1 MLPVFRRLSKS
12 WVGTTVMVLVL
23 LMILAGFALQ
33 DVSSVFSGNF
43 GLSKGTL
50 VKVGDESLTE
60 RDLDSAMR
68 RALNQARQ
76 ENPEATYSTIANQF
90 DPILESLVDERALFA
105 FAADHG
111 FVLSKRLV
119 DAEIANLPQTHG
131 LDGKYSEQAYRAFLQ
146 QQQMTDA
153 DVRRLIQVAIT
164 QRLVLAPTAVDARVP
179 VGVARP
185 YAAMLLEQREGQM
198 ALVPTD
204 AFRAGLNPSDGDLQS
219 FYAQNRQ
226 RYMVA
231 EQRVLR
237 IAKIGPESVAG
248 IVPSEDEIAAYYKAN
263 QASYAGSETRVISQA
278 VIQDKKQADAI
289 AARARSGASFVA
301 AAAPAGLSAEDVS
314 VGPQTRAE
322 LSSLAGDAVANAA
335 FGAPKGAIV
344 GPIRSDLGWHVIK
357 IDDIRGA
364 TGKSLAQVHN
374 EIATLLTTNKR
385 KEALTDLVTKVEDQ
399 IDGGASFAEAVAAAK
414 LPVITTPPV
423 NSGGV
428 ARTDPAYRLPAGLDQ
443 VLKAG
448 FAMAIDDDPEVV
460 TLPNETGYA
469 VVSVDRIVEAAP
481 APLAEIKD
489 RVREDWIH
497 RKASDRARAVATQ
510 IAAKVAKG
518 IPVEKA
524 LAEAGVPLPPVQP
537 ITARRI
543 QISQANADAVA
554 PLRMLF
560 TLTQGRSR
568 MVADPKGRGF
578 FIVKTNKVTPGN
590 AFTAPAL
597 IAQTQTEFQSTVS
610 DELGQQML
618 AAMKADQGVKRN
630 EEAIEAAKQRITG
643 TDQ

>member
-1 MLPVFRRLSKS
+1 MLTFFRRLSKS
-12 WVGTTVMVLVL
+12 AVGTAIMVVILV
-23 LMILAGFALQ
+23 MILIGFAAQ
-33 DVSSVFSGNF
+33 DIGSVFSGNF

-50 VKVGDESLTE
+50 VKVGDEPLTE
-60 RDLDSAMR
+60 RDLDNAMK
-68 RALNQARQ
+68 RALNEARRQ
-76 ENPEATYSTIANQF
+76 NPEATYSTIAGEFNA
-90 DPILESLVDERALFA
+90 ILESLIDERALLA
-105 FAADHG
+105 FAENHG

-119 DAEIANLPQTHG
+119 DAEIAKLPQTRG
-131 LDGKYSEQAYRAFLQ
+131 LDGKFSEPAYQAFLQ
-146 QQQMTDA
+146 QQQLTDA
-153 DVRRLIQVAIT
+153 DLRRLIQVGLT
-164 QRLVLAPTAVDARVP
+164 QRLVLAPAAVEGRVP

-198 ALVPTD
+198 ALVPVE
-204 AFRAGLNPSDGDLQS
+204 AFRAGLNPSGGDLQS

-237 IAKIGPESVAG
+237 FAKIGPEVVAG
-248 IVPSEDEIAAYYKAN
+248 VVPSEAEIAAYYKAN

-278 VIQDKKQADAI
+278 VVQDKKQADAI

-301 AAAPAGLSAEDVS
+301 AAAPAGLTAEDVS
-314 VGPQTRAE
+314 VGPQTQAE
-322 LSSLAGDAVANAA
+322 FTGLAGDAVAKAA
-335 FGAPKGAIV
+335 FAAANGAIV
-344 GPIRSDLGWHVIK
+344 GPLRSDLGWHVIK

-364 TGKSLAQVHN
+364 TGKSLAQVHD

-385 KEALTDLVTKVEDQ
+385 KGALTDLVTKVEDQ
-399 IDGGASFAEAVAAAK
+399 IDGGASFAEAIAAAK

-428 ARTDPAYRLPAGLDQ
+428 ARTDPAYKFPAGLDP

-460 TLPNETGYA
+460 TLPDETGYA
-469 VVSVDRIVEAAP
+469 VVAVDRIVEAAP

-497 RKASDRARAVATQ
+497 RKASDRARAVASQ
-510 IAAKVAKG
+510 IAAKVARG
-518 IPVEKA
+518 VPMEKA
-524 LAEAGVPLPPVQP
+524 VAEAGIALPPVQP

-543 QISQANADAVA
+543 QISQANQEAMA

-560 TLTQGRSR
+560 TLTQGKSR
-568 MVADPKGRGF
+568 LVADPKDRGF
-578 FIVKTNKVTPGN
+578 FIVKTDKIVPGN
-590 AFTAPAL
+590 AMTAPAL
-597 IAQTQTEFQSTVS
+597 IAQTQSEFQRAVS

-618 AAMKADQGVKRN
+618 LAMKADQGIKRN
-630 EEAIEAAKQRITG
+630 DDAIEAAKRRITG
-643 TDQ
+643 ADQ